1 MKMIW
6 IKSSTDKENFN
17 FIKNIGFPVIEIN
30 DLEQTDNIIDSYI
43 KKNYKTIIISNEL
56 AGFSTDI
63 IKKYNKDDEIN
74 IIINSK

>member
-17 FIKNIGFPVIEIN
+17 FVKNIGFPVIEIN
-30 DLEQTDNIIDSYI
+30 DLEQTDNIIDSYV

>member
-1 MKMIW
+1 MKMMW

-17 FIKNIGFPVIEIN
+17 FVKNIGFPVIEIN
-30 DLEQTDNIIDSYI
+30 DLEQTDNIIDSYV